1 MADYIDLV
9 AGSGGPSGCATGSP
23 AVNGVV
29 SGSCQGYAKPA
40 WQAGIFGNPNDG
52 VRDIPDV
59 ALFAANGVWGHFYL
73 YCWTD
78 IANGG
83 ASCSGAPS
91 SWAGAGGTSFSSP
104 IMAGIQALINQNT
117 ASRWGNPNPYYY
129 ALAATEYGST
139 STSSCLSSSVPS
151 GTCTFYDVTQGDMDV
166 VCGGTTDCYG
176 SSSGR
181 RSIVYG
187 VLSTSSSSL
196 IPAYSSGSGWDF
208 ATGIGSVNA
217 TNLVNNWQGAL
228 GPPNVVS
235 VSPSSGTGLTQ
246 TFSGVY
252 SDPNGA
258 GDLGNVRILVSAS
271 TGVNACYV
279 FYYPGPNLLYL
290 ENNAGTGLS
299 TGIRPGSSSQV
310 SNSQCTLSA
319 SGSSYAASDNNGTL
333 AVALTFST
341 TFTGQK
347 SLSLLAQENN
357 GSSSGWVQEGTWT
370 PSSSALPEVVSVSP
384 SSGSGATQT
393 FTAAYLDPNGT
404 SDLGNVRVLVSAS
417 TGANACYVFYYPGP
431 NLLYLE
437 NNAGT
442 GLSVGIAPGSSS
454 EVSNSQCTLSGTG
467 SSYGV
472 GGNNATLAVALTF
485 SGTFTGQKNISLLAQ
500 AKNGSTSGWVQEGTW
515 TP

>member
-258 GDLGNVRILVSAS
+258 GD
-271 TGVNACYV
+271 
-279 FYYPGPNLLYL
+279 
-290 ENNAGTGLS
+290 
-299 TGIRPGSSSQV
+299 
-310 SNSQCTLSA
+310 
-319 SGSSYAASDNNGTL
+319 
-333 AVALTFST
+333 
-341 TFTGQK
+341 
-347 SLSLLAQENN
+347 
-357 GSSSGWVQEGTWT
+357 
-370 PSSSALPEVVSVSP
+370 
-384 SSGSGATQT
+384 
-393 FTAAYLDPNGT
+393 
-404 SDLGNVRVLVSAS
+404 
-417 TGANACYVFYYPGP
+417 
-431 NLLYLE
+431 
-437 NNAGT
+437 
-442 GLSVGIAPGSSS
+442 
-454 EVSNSQCTLSGTG
+454 
-467 SSYGV
+467 
-472 GGNNATLAVALTF
+472 
-485 SGTFTGQKNISLLAQ
+485 
-500 AKNGSTSGWVQEGTW
+500 
-515 TP
+515 